1 MDQDQKAR
9 GVIIPAAGRGIRFG
23 GGTPKQFL
31 LLAGSPIIVHSV
43 RTALGLAGLHS
54 LVIAVQ
60 ADDLAFVAELLADA
74 GVSDPRIHLVV
85 GSTERQKS
93 VEAALHHG
101 SLAEVHTILVHDA
114 VRPLASLLLW
124 NRVATASE
132 VYGAV
137 VPAIPITDTVKIV
150 NEHGAITGTSPR
162 SSLVRVQT
170 PQGFNAEVIR
180 AAYSKVDWGKMNA
193 TDCSAIVEQNGGIVI
208 ANWLELVLI
217 PEMISGAVPTF
228 FIKPFSASDLS

>member
-31 LLAGSPIIVHSV
+31 LLGGSPIIVHSV
-43 RTALGLAGLHS
+43 RTALGLARLHS

-60 ADDLAFVAELLADA
+60 ADDVSLVAELLSNA

-93 VEAALHHG
+93 VEAALLHE
-101 SLAEVHTILVHDA
+101 SLAGAHTILVHDA

-124 NRVATASE
+124 DRVATASE

-137 VPAIPITDTVKIV
+137 VPAIPISDTVKTV
-150 NEHGAITGTSPR
+150 NEHGAITGTAPR
-162 SSLVRVQT
+162 ASLVRVQT
-170 PQGFNAEVIR
+170 PQGFNAEMLR
-180 AAYSKVDWGKMNA
+180 TAYSNIDWGTMNA
-193 TDCSAIVEQNGGIVI
+193 TDCSAIVEQNGGIVASI
-208 ANWLELVLI
+208 AGEETNIKVTTPNDLELAEI
-217 PEMISGAVPTF
+217 F
-228 FIKPFSASDLS
+228 FARSLSSQ